1 MPEIVRTI
9 DPVRLGDRLRMARA
23 RCSLTQEQAA
33 WETGISQRELS
44 NIECG
49 IYTPRLRTFLAL
61 CRLYRVSPEELAAEA
76 SREEVSP

>member
-9 DPVRLGDRLRMARA
+9 DPVRLGDRLHMARA
-23 RCSLTQEQAA
+23 RSGLTQEQAA

-49 IYTPRLRTFLAL
+49 IYTPRLKTFLAL
-61 CRLYRVSPEELAAEA
+61 CALYRVSPDQLSAKVT
-76 SREEVSP
+76 RKEVSP